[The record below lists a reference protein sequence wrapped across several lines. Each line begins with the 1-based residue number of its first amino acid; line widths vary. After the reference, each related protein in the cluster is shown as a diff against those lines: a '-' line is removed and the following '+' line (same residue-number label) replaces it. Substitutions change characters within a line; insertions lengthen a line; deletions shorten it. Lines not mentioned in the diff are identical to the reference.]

1 MDMMDSRIRQVNAA
15 PIRPGRGY
23 VLYWMIAAR
32 RTRFN
37 FALDRAAAHARE
49 LRLPLVVFE
58 PLRCGYEWAS
68 DRMHAFVIQ
77 GMRDNAKALAGTRAL
92 YYPFVERSPDQ
103 GKGLLKRLSDDAA
116 VVVTDDFPAF
126 FLPRMIAAAGRAL
139 DVSLEAV
146 DGNGLLPLSATDRVF
161 TTAAS
166 FRRFLHKT
174 LPELLQENAFPA
186 EDPFA
191 NGPRLA
197 AKAELPAA
205 LLKKWPSA
213 DGLLAIKDT
222 KDAKEID
229 AFTEALKD
237 LPIDHTV
244 GPVET
249 RGGQAAA
256 GRVLEEFLGK
266 RLARYADDRS
276 EPEPERD
283 ASSGLSPY
291 LHFGHLS
298 THEVFSTVMTREG
311 WTTRKVQ
318 PKAVGQREGW
328 WGTSAA
334 AESFLDEVITWREIG
349 LNMCHLRK
357 DYDRYESLPDWAR
370 ATMEKHADDVR
381 AHRYSPKQL
390 ESAETYDKLWNAAQ
404 NQLVREG
411 RMHNYLRMLW
421 GKKILEWS
429 PSPRAALKT
438 MIHLN
443 NKYALDGRD
452 PNSYSGIF
460 WILGRYDRPW
470 GPEREIFGTIRY
482 MSSDNTARKLR
493 VKNYI
498 ARYGTR
504 DAGLFD

>member
-1 MDMMDSRIRQVNAA
+1 MERRIRQVNAA

-37 FALDRAAAHARE
+37 FALDCAVAHARE
-49 LRLPLVVFE
+49 LRRPLVVFE
-58 PLRCGYEWAS
+58 PLRCGYPWAS
-68 DRMHAFVIQ
+68 DRFHAFVIQ
-77 GMRDNAKALAGTRAL
+77 GMRDNAATFAKTRAL
-92 YYPFVERSPDQ
+92 YYPFVERTPDG
-103 GKGLLKRLSDDAA
+103 GKGLLKRLADDAA

-126 FLPRMIAAAGRAL
+126 FLPRMIEAAGRAL

-174 LPELLQENAFPA
+174 LPDLLAETETAFPS
-186 EDPFA
+186 EDPFQGA
-191 NGPRLA
+191 RLP
-197 AKAELPAA
+197 AKPELPDAV
-205 LLKKWPSA
+205 LKKWPSA
-213 DGLLAIKDT
+213 IDLFDTSKAKNDRSASNSAQEIERLRETLA
-222 KDAKEID
+222 
-229 AFTEALKD
+229 D
-237 LPIDHTV
+237 LPIDHGV
-244 GPVET
+244 GPVTT
-249 RGGQAAA
+249 RGGQEAA
-256 GRVLEEFLGK
+256 GRVLAEFLET
-266 RLARYADDRS
+266 RLARYVDDRK
-276 EPEPERD
+276 EPDAERD
-283 ASSGLSPY
+283 ASSGLSPF
-291 LHFGHLS
+291 LHFGHIS
-298 THEVFSTVMTREG
+298 VHEVFATLMTRER
-311 WTTRKVQ
+311 WTTRRINA
-318 PKAVGQREGW
+318 KAVGRREGW

-334 AESFLDEVITWREIG
+334 AESFLDELITWREIG
-349 LNMCHLRK
+349 INMCHLRD
-357 DYDRYESLPDWAR
+357 DYDRYESLPSWAR
-370 ATMEKHADDVR
+370 ATLEAHARDR
-381 AHRYSPKQL
+381 RPHRYTAEQF
-390 ESAETYDKLWNAAQ
+390 ESGETYDPLWNAAQ
-404 NQLVREG
+404 HQLVREG

-460 WILGRYDRPW
+460 WTLGRYDRPW

-482 MSSDNTARKLR
+482 MSSENTARKLR

-498 ARYGTR
+498 ARY
-504 DAGLFD
+504 A

>member
-1 MDMMDSRIRQVNAA
+1 MESRIRQVNGA
-15 PIRPGRGY
+15 PVRPGRGY

-37 FALDRAAAHARE
+37 FALDRAVAHARE
-49 LRLPLVVFE
+49 LRKPLVVFE

-68 DRMHAFVIQ
+68 DRFHTFVLQ
-77 GMRDNAKALAGTRAL
+77 GMRDNARALAGTRAL
-92 YYPFVERSPDQ
+92 YYPFVERTPDQ
-103 GKGLLKRLSDDAA
+103 GKGLLKQLANDAA

-126 FLPRMIAAAGRAL
+126 FLPRMIEAAGKAL
-139 DVSLEAV
+139 DVALEAV
-146 DGNGLLPLSATDRVF
+146 DSNGLLPLTATDRVF

-174 LPELLQENAFPA
+174 LPDLFADTAFPS
-186 EDPFA
+186 ENPFA
-191 NGPRLA
+191 DGQRLA
-197 AKAELPAA
+197 AKTELPAA
-205 LLKKWPSA
+205 LLKEWPSA
-213 DGLLAIKDT
+213 SELLDA
-222 KDAKEID
+222 KDA
-229 AFTEALKD
+229 LGD
-237 LPIDHTV
+237 LPIDHSV
-244 GPVET
+244 GPVKI
-249 RGGQAAA
+249 RGGQSAAR
-256 GRVLEEFLGK
+256 RVLEEFLDE
-266 RLARYADDRS
+266 RLARYADDRG

-291 LHFGHLS
+291 LHFGHIAA
-298 THEVFSTVMTREG
+298 HEVFSTLMTRER
-311 WTTRKVQ
+311 WTTRQ
-318 PKAVGQREGW
+318 IRPKAVGRREGW
-328 WGTSAA
+328 WGASAPV
-334 AESFLDEVITWREIG
+334 ESFLDELITWREIG
-349 LNMCHLRK
+349 INMSHLRD
-357 DYDRYESLPDWAR
+357 DYDRYGSLPQWAR
-370 ATMEKHADDVR
+370 DTLEKHAPDPR
-381 AHRYSPKQL
+381 AHRYTL
-390 ESAETYDKLWNAAQ
+390 AEFESGATSDPLWNAAQ
-404 NQLVREG
+404 HQLVREG

-460 WILGRYDRPW
+460 WTLGRYDRPW

-498 ARYGTR
+498 ARY
-504 DAGLFD
+504 A

>member
-1 MDMMDSRIRQVNAA
+1 MERRIRQVNGA

-37 FALDRAAAHARE
+37 FALDRAVAHARE
-49 LRLPLVVFE
+49 LRRPLVIFE
-58 PLRCGYEWAS
+58 PLRCGYPWAS
-68 DRMHAFVIQ
+68 DRFHAFVIQ
-77 GMRDNAKALAGTRAL
+77 GMRDNAVALEGMRAL
-92 YYPFVERSPDQ
+92 YYPFVERVAGD
-103 GKGLLKRLSDDAA
+103 GKGLLKRLADDAA

-126 FLPRMIAAAGRAL
+126 FLPRMIEAAGRAL

-166 FRRFLHKT
+166 FRRFLHKA
-174 LPELLQENAFPA
+174 LPGLLAENENAFPT
-186 EDPFA
+186 EDPFEGA
-191 NGPRLA
+191 RLA
-197 AKAELPAA
+197 AKTTLPDAV
-205 LLKKWPSA
+205 LKKWPSA
-213 DGLLAIKDT
+213 IDLFDA
-222 KDAKEID
+222 KDAL
-229 AFTEALKD
+229 AD
-237 LPIDHTV
+237 LPIDHGV
-244 GPVET
+244 GPVAT
-249 RGGQAAA
+249 RGGQSAA
-256 GRVLEEFLGK
+256 GSVLAKFLDD
-266 RLARYADDRS
+266 RLARYVDDRK
-276 EPEPERD
+276 EPDPQRD

-291 LHFGHLS
+291 LHFGHIS
-298 THEVFSTVMTREG
+298 VHEVFAALMTRER
-311 WTTRKVQ
+311 WTTRRIR
-318 PKAVGQREGW
+318 PNAVGRREGW
-328 WGTSAA
+328 WGASAA

-349 LNMCHLRK
+349 INMCHLRD
-357 DYDRYESLPDWAR
+357 DYDRYESLPSWAR
-370 ATMEKHADDVR
+370 GTLEAHASDPR
-381 AHRYSPKQL
+381 PHRYTAKQF
-390 ESAETYDKLWNAAQ
+390 ESGETHDPLWNAAQ
-404 NQLVREG
+404 HQLVRDG

-460 WILGRYDRPW
+460 WTLGRYDRPW

-482 MSSDNTARKLR
+482 MSSENTARKLR

-498 ARYGTR
+498 AQYT
-504 DAGLFD
+504 FK